1 MLFGMSQTTTGQGTK
16 GKATIPGA
24 MAAAAYVGHRP
35 GKAGERVVD
44 VDLPDLKDQS
54 VGDLSESLNVEQVD
68 VVTEGAT
75 LGDLKWDVDED
86 DGDTGALLPV
96 KPMLGGAL
104 AAAVVLAGLF
114 VLRQGAAL
122 GPEAATAGQST
133 QPAVLAATADRPAAI
148 KPTDATDATDATG
161 DPAAAPAGGV
171 TLARVSFGTFATQ
184 ADAEAICFE
193 LWTHGINAEV
203 VQTGD
208 GWGAQTSDAFDPEH
222 EDVGQILKVCND
234 LLLPADLIE
243 A

>member
-1 MLFGMSQTTTGQGTK
+1 MFFDMSQTTTGQNTK
-16 GKATIPGA
+16 GKATIPSA
-24 MAAAAYVGHRP
+24 MAAAAYVGHKP
-35 GKAGERVVD
+35 GKVGERVVD

-114 VLRQGAAL
+114 VLRQSADL
-122 GPEAATAGQST
+122 GPDAATAGEVA

-148 KPTDATDATDATG
+148 DE
-161 DPAAAPAGGV
+161 PAAAPAGGV
-171 TLARVSFGTFATQ
+171 VLARVSFGTFATQ

-203 VQTGD
+203 VQSGD
-208 GWGAQTSDAFDPEH
+208 GWTAQTSDAFDPEH
-222 EDVGQILKVCND
+222 DDVGQILKVCND